1 MKSFNF
7 KEPRSCG
14 AGPESGNLCA
24 SSRATMEI
32 MCAGQACAN
41 TIGHLCSD
49 TSAARNGAQP
59 LGRDAGIAPTTA
71 EEMRKPHGAALWGG
85 VGNTFGHGNMSP
97 RELIDKTA
105 LLAPQPRSDLTKD
118 VV

>member
-1 MKSFNF
+1 MLV
-7 KEPRSCG
+7 SCTQAWPPG
-14 AGPESGNLCA
+14 
-24 SSRATMEI
+24 RATMQT
-32 MCAGQACAN
+32 MRAGRPCAN

-85 VGNTFGHGNMSP
+85 VGNTFGHGNVSP
-97 RELIDKTA
+97 RASLNKIA
-105 LLAPQPRSDLTKD
+105 LLAPQQRSDSTKYMI
-118 VV
+118 